1 MSAVAWTRV
10 AVIAGFVALVEAL
23 CRFGAIKPITLIAP
37 SAMMVALVGLLR
49 KPDVL
54 ADLLYTF
61 ANVAVTVAISIV
73 GGFVVGVLLHRFAR
87 ARRVVSPLL
96 AASYAVPMFVF
107 YPLMIV
113 LFGLGRWSLIA
124 IGVMVGIVG
133 MIVNTIDGLDRI
145 PRVYTKTAAMQRMS
159 PVATT
164 LLVTLPAAAPH
175 LVTGVKLA
183 VTYSITGVIAGE
195 FILSVAGLG
204 RHIALAYN
212 DLDNTSMYGLLS
224 LLLIATT
231 AINVAIAAWETR
243 MHRMW
248 GRA

>member
-1 MSAVAWTRV
+1 VNAVAWTRL
-10 AVIAGFVALVEAL
+10 AVIAGFVALIEAL
-23 CRFGAIKPITLIAP
+23 CRFGVIKPLTMIPP
-37 SAMMVALVGLLR
+37 SAMAVSLVALLQ

-54 ADLLYTF
+54 ADLSFTLV
-61 ANVAVTVAISIV
+61 NVVVTVLISIV
-73 GGFVVGVLLHRFAR
+73 GGFAIGVVLHRFVR
-87 ARRVVSPLL
+87 ARRVISPLL
-96 AASYAVPMFVF
+96 AASYAVPTFVF

-113 LFGLGRWSLIA
+113 LFGLGRGSLIA
-124 IGVMVGIVG
+124 IGVMLGIVG

-145 PRVYTKTAAMQRMS
+145 PRVYLKVAAMQRMGS
-159 PVATT
+159 LATT
-164 LLVTLPAAAPH
+164 LRVVLPAATPH

-212 DLDNTSMYGLLS
+212 DLDNAAMYGLL
-224 LLLIATT
+224 LLLLLVTT
-231 AINVAIAAWETR
+231 TVNVTIHAWEGR
-243 MHRMW
+243 MHRRW